1 MVDIYI
7 ILMYTADM
15 DLHRNIIKIASS
27 FSCTYYVMDTLISK
41 WLNIIDFNVVLLELV
56 EANVK
61 DVNKFILLIQIKPDR
76 TVGKRAS
83 PC

>member
-1 MVDIYI
+1 
-7 ILMYTADM
+7 
-15 DLHRNIIKIASS
+15 
-27 FSCTYYVMDTLISK
+27 MDTLISK